1 MRSLLTCAAVV
12 VVAGCSGAI
21 PAPVDGI
28 HAAQW
33 PAVRSGIARDPAE
46 EARNDALL
54 RSLTVEQ
61 KVGQLIQADIGSI
74 TPDDLRRYPLGSIL
88 NGGNSAPAG
97 NEFAPASEW
106 LRLADA
112 FHEASLAYA
121 PNAIPVMWGTD
132 AVHGH
137 NNVVGATIFPHN
149 IGLGAAHDA
158 ELIRRIGAATALE
171 VAVTGHDWTFAPT
184 LAVVRDDRWGRTY
197 ESYSEDP
204 AIVRVYATAMVEGL
218 QGKAGTAQFLAP
230 GRTIATAKHF
240 LGDGGTVDGKDQ
252 GDNRAAEA
260 ELRDVHAAAYPAAIG
275 AGVQSVMASFSSWR
289 GTKLHGHHALITQVL
304 KGRMGF
310 DGIVVGDWNA
320 HGQVPGCT
328 NESCAQAFN
337 AGIDV
342 LMAPDSWKALYS
354 NTLAQ
359 VKSGE
364 ISTGRLDDA
373 VRRVLRVKS
382 RAGVLERSRPSSRP
396 FAGRYEMLGSA
407 GHRALAREAV
417 RKSLVLLKNR
427 ERLLPL
433 SPRAHVLVAGDG
445 ADDIGKQCG
454 GWTLTWQGT
463 GVSNERFPNAQSIY
477 DGIRAAVEAGGGTVE
492 LSAAGDS
499 ARKPDVAIVVFG
511 ENPYA
516 EFQGDLQTLEYS
528 PGDKRD
534 LTLLRKL
541 KGRGVPVVA
550 VFLTGRPLWVN
561 PELNA
566 SDAFVVAW
574 LPGTEGGGIADVLF
588 RKPDGSIRHDFHGRL
603 SFSWPRSS
611 MQTSVNRGA
620 NEEAALFA
628 YGFGLSN
635 ADEGD
640 LAALPETI
648 DQRSAGAADTKT
660 FFASGRPGSGWRWIA
675 DASDGRVRVTT
686 TDHLAQED
694 ARLVQWTGRGAA
706 RVGIGAEAAS
716 DLRREAN
723 GELSLAF
730 DYRVDEPPTA
740 DVHLAI
746 ECGAGCVGAIPLTRE
761 LSAAPSGEWRHL
773 KIRLSCFEKAGADM
787 QRVTAPFL
795 VATEGQL
802 AVALARIRLE
812 SGTDGVLSCPN

>member
-1 MRSLLTCAAVV
+1 V
-12 VVAGCSGAI
+12 
-21 PAPVDGI
+21 
-28 HAAQW
+28 
-33 PAVRSGIARDPAE
+33 ARDPAE
-46 EARNDALL
+46 EARIDALL
-54 RSLTVEQ
+54 RSLTIEQ
-61 KVGQLIQADIGSI
+61 KVGQLIQADIGSV
-74 TPDDLRRYPLGSIL
+74 TPEDLRHYPLGSIL
-88 NGGNSAPAG
+88 NGGNSAPGG

-106 LRLADA
+106 LRLADE
-112 FHEASLAYA
+112 FHDASLAYA

-149 IGLGAAHDA
+149 IGLGAARDA
-158 ELIRRIGAATALE
+158 ELIRRIGEVTALE

-218 QGKAGTAQFLAP
+218 QGKAGTQQFLEP

-240 LGDGGTVDGKDQ
+240 LGDGGTVGGKDQ
-252 GDNRAAEA
+252 GDNRAAEP
-260 ELRDVHAAAYPAAIG
+260 ELREVHAAAYPAAIG
-275 AGVQSVMASFSSWR
+275 AGVQTVMASFSSWQ
-289 GTKLHGHHALITQVL
+289 GTKLHGHHGLITQVL

-328 NESCAQAFN
+328 NESCAEAYN

-354 NTLAQ
+354 NTLEQA
-359 VKSGE
+359 KSGA
-364 ISTGRLDDA
+364 ISAARLDDA

-382 RAGVLERSRPSSRP
+382 RAGVLARSRPSSRP
-396 FAGRYEMLGSA
+396 FAGRYELLASDA
-407 GHRALAREAV
+407 HRALAREAV

-427 ERLLPL
+427 SGLLPL
-433 SPRAHVLVAGDG
+433 APRSHVLVAGDG
-445 ADDIGKQCG
+445 ADDIAKQCG

-463 GVSNERFPNAQSIY
+463 GVSNDRFPNGESIY
-477 DGIRAAVEAGGGTVE
+477 GGIRAAVEKAGGTTELDVE
-492 LSAAGDS
+492 GDYE
-499 ARKPDVAIVVFG
+499 RKPDVAIVVFG

-528 PGDKRD
+528 PGDKHD
-534 LTLLRKL
+534 LALLRQL
-541 KGRGVPVVA
+541 KAQGVPVVA

-588 RKPDGSIRHDFHGRL
+588 RAADGSVRHDFHGRL
-603 SFSWPRSS
+603 SFSWPASS
-611 MQTSVNRGA
+611 MQTNANRGEA
-620 NEEAALFA
+620 GQAALFA
-628 YGFGLSN
+628 YGFGLR
-635 ADEGD
+635 AGD
-640 LAALPETI
+640 PGHLAALPETL
-648 DQRSAGAADTKT
+648 DEAAGQATDTKT

-675 DASDGRVRVTT
+675 DSSDGRVRVTK

-694 ARLVQWTGRGAA
+694 ARLVQWSGRGAA
-706 RVGIGAEAAS
+706 RAGIQGDAVS

-730 DYRVDEPPTA
+730 DYRVDAPPTA
-740 DVHLAI
+740 DVHVAM

-761 LSAAPSGEWRHL
+761 LAAAPSGEWRHL
-773 KIRLSCFEKAGADM
+773 KIRLTCFEKAGADM

-795 VATEGQL
+795 VATEGEL
-802 AVALARIRLE
+802 AVAVARIRLE

>member
-12 VVAGCSGAI
+12 VAGCSGAV
-21 PAPVDGI
+21 PAPTQAV
-28 HAAQW
+28 HVSEW
-33 PAVRSGIARDPAE
+33 PSVRSAVVSDPAE
-46 EARNDALL
+46 EARIDALL
-54 RSLTVEQ
+54 RSLTIEQ

-74 TPDDLRRYPLGSIL
+74 RPDDLRRYPLGSIL

-106 LRLADA
+106 LRLADE
-112 FHEASLAYA
+112 FHAASLAYA

-149 IGLGAAHDA
+149 IGLGAAHDT
-158 ELIRRIGAATALE
+158 ELIRRIGEATALE

-204 AIVRVYATAMVEGL
+204 AIVRVYAAAMVEGL
-218 QGKAGTAQFLAP
+218 QGKAGTREFLGP

-240 LGDGGTVDGKDQ
+240 LGDGGTVGGRDQ
-252 GDNRAAEA
+252 GDNRAPES

-289 GTKLHGHHALITQVL
+289 GTKLHGHHGLITQVL
-304 KGRMGF
+304 KGRMAF
-310 DGIVVGDWNA
+310 DGVVVGDWNA

-328 NESCAQAFN
+328 NDSCAQAYN

-359 VKSGE
+359 AKSGA
-364 ISTGRLDDA
+364 ISAARIDDA

-396 FAGRYEMLGSA
+396 FAGRYELLGSSE
-407 GHRALAREAV
+407 HRALAREAV

-427 ERLLPL
+427 GDLLPL

-445 ADDIGKQCG
+445 ADDIAKQCG

-463 GVSNERFPNAQSIY
+463 GVSNERFPHAQSIY
-477 DGIRAAVEAGGGTVE
+477 AGIRAAVEAGGGSTQ
-492 LSAAGDS
+492 LDAGGEFE
-499 ARKPDVAIVVFG
+499 RKPDVAIVVFG
-511 ENPYA
+511 EDPYA
-516 EFQGDLQTLEYS
+516 EFQGDLPTLEYS
-528 PGDKRD
+528 AGDKRD
-534 LTLLRKL
+534 LALLRKL
-541 KGRGVPVVA
+541 QARGVPVVA
-550 VFLTGRPLWVN
+550 VFLTGRPLWIN

-574 LPGTEGGGIADVLF
+574 LPGTEGGGVADALF
-588 RKPDGSIRHDFHGRL
+588 RKPDGSVRYDFQGRL
-603 SFSWPRSS
+603 SFSWPASS
-611 MQTSVNRGA
+611 MQTSVNRGDA
-620 NEEAALFA
+620 GQSALFA
-628 YGFGLSN
+628 YGFGLRL
-635 ADEGD
+635 ADDGE
-640 LAALPETI
+640 LAALPEAL
-648 DQRSAGAADTKT
+648 DERSAQMTDTKT
-660 FFASGRPGSGWRWIA
+660 FFVSGRAGSGWRWIA
-675 DASDGRVRVTT
+675 DPSDGRVRVTA

-706 RVGIGAEAAS
+706 RAGIAGDAAS

-730 DYRVDEPPTA
+730 DYRVDAPPTA
-740 DVHLAI
+740 DVHVAI

-802 AVALARIRLE
+802 AVAVARIRLE